1 MARCPYCSRNAHAQ
15 KVLAWDNS
23 ASQRARGRAGE
34 NVGRNRGS
42 TRLPL
47 KMKWGNWKTLA
58 VEDQLVST
66 PEEKMSELGRIIYN
80 LARRPQSVQHG
91 CHSTKEWN

>member
-1 MARCPYCSRNAHAQ
+1 
-15 KVLAWDNS
+15 
-23 ASQRARGRAGE
+23 
-34 NVGRNRGS
+34 
-42 TRLPL
+42 
-47 KMKWGNWKTLA
+47 MKWGNWKTLA